1 MITNDNEILPKN
13 AEKFNCVLCNFKC
26 SKQSNWDSHIITRKH
41 KKIINDNENRAKTFV
56 CDCGKTYKYGS
67 GLSRHKTVCT
77 VKEKENTVTT
87 TTSIWDAFPDD
98 NSDKRL
104 IFKMLDESADV
115 KKALLEQNK
124 HVIEQNKQ
132 FTDLNKKVT
141 EQNKHLIEQNQHL
154 AVQNQ
159 HLATVVETNTNALT
173 TISNKTTNNITNNQF
188 NLNIF
193 LNDTC
198 KDAMNITEFLQDLE
212 IQMKELENVANNGY
226 VTGITDIILSR
237 LKKLDIAKRPLH
249 CTDAKREV
257 LYIKDENAWNKDDQD
272 KAKLKKMITTVANK
286 NYRKIP
292 EWRER
297 NPDCKDPENQQYD
310 FCIKMM
316 RNSLGELG
324 DEQTRLEE
332 KIIKNIAKQVA
343 IDKNATPV

>member
-1 MITNDNEILPKN
+1 MITDDNKTTLKN
-13 AEKFNCVLCNFKC
+13 AEKFNCQLCKFKC
-26 SKQSNWDSHIITRKH
+26 SKNCDWLRHIETAKH
-41 KKIINDNENRAKTFV
+41 KKITNDNGKQPKTFV
-56 CDCGKTYKYGS
+56 CNCGNKYKYSS
-67 GLSRHKTVCT
+67 GLSRHKTVCA
-77 VKEKENTVTT
+77 VKESTTENTVTT
-87 TTSIWDAFPDD
+87 NTSIWDAFPEDL
-98 NSDKRL
+98 SDKKL
-104 IFKMLDESADV
+104 IFKMLDESADLRKTLV
-115 KKALLEQNK
+115 
-124 HVIEQNKQ
+124 EQNKQ
-132 FTDLNKKVT
+132 LANQNKQMA
-141 EQNKHLIEQNQHL
+141 EQNKTMIDMSNKMTE
-154 AVQNQ
+154 
-159 HLATVVETNTNALT
+159 ATNKMTSAFDKTTNALT
-173 TISNKTTNNITNNQF
+173 TITNTTTTNNHVTNNHF

-237 LKKLDIAKRPLH
+237 LKKLDISKRPLH
-249 CTDAKREV
+249 CTDVKREV
-257 LYIKDENAWNKDDQD
+257 LYIKDENSWNKDDQD

-343 IDKNATPV
+343 IDKNTTV

>member
-1 MITNDNEILPKN
+1 MITNDNETTPKT
-13 AEKFNCVLCNFKC
+13 AEKFNCQLCNFKC
-26 SKQSNWDSHIITRKH
+26 SKNCDWQRHITTRKH

-56 CDCGKTYKYGS
+56 CNCGKTYKYGS

-77 VKEKENTVTT
+77 VKEQENTVTT
-87 TTSIWDAFPDD
+87 NTSIWDAFPDD
-98 NSDKRL
+98 FSDKKL
-104 IFKMLDESADV
+104 IFKMLDESADLRKTLV
-115 KKALLEQNK
+115 
-124 HVIEQNKQ
+124 EQNKQ
-132 FTDLNKKVT
+132 MA
-141 EQNKHLIEQNQHL
+141 EQNKTIIELSNTMTE
-154 AVQNQ
+154 
-159 HLATVVETNTNALT
+159 ATNKMTTAFDKTANALT
-173 TISNKTTNNITNNQF
+173 TITNTTTTNNHVTNNHF

-237 LKKLDIAKRPLH
+237 LKKLDISKRPLH
-249 CTDAKREV
+249 CTDVKREV

-343 IDKNATPV
+343 IDKNTTV

>member
-1 MITNDNEILPKN
+1 MITNDNENLPIN
-13 AEKFNCVLCNFKC
+13 AEKFNCQLCNFKC

-41 KKIINDNENRAKTFV
+41 KKIINDNENRAKTFL
-56 CDCGKTYKYGS
+56 CDCGKSYKYGS
-67 GLSRHKTVCT
+67 GLSRHKTVCI
-77 VKEKENTVTT
+77 VKEQICSKENTVTT
-87 TTSIWDAFPDD
+87 NTSIWDAFPDD

-104 IFKMLDESADV
+104 IFKMLDESADI

-124 HVIEQNKQ
+124 KLVEQN
-132 FTDLNKKVT
+132 N
-141 EQNKHLIEQNQHL
+141 NL
-154 AVQNQ
+154 AVQNK

-249 CTDAKREV
+249 CTDVKREV

-343 IDKNATPV
+343 IDKNTTPV

>member
-1 MITNDNEILPKN
+1 MTTLIINDNENEPKN
-13 AEKFNCVLCNFKC
+13 ADKYSCQLCNFKC
-26 SKQSNWDSHIITRKH
+26 SKNCDWQRHVATRKH
-41 KKIINDNENRAKTFV
+41 KKIIDDNEKRAKTFV

-77 VKEKENTVTT
+77 VKEKENTVTIN
-87 TTSIWDAFPDD
+87 TSIWDAFPDD

-104 IFKMLDESADV
+104 IFKMLDESADI

-124 HVIEQNKQ
+124 QVA
-132 FTDLNKKVT
+132 
-141 EQNKHLIEQNQHL
+141 EQNKHLIEQNKHL
-154 AVQNQ
+154 AVQNK
-159 HLATVVETNTNALT
+159 HLGTVVETNTNALT

-249 CTDAKREV
+249 CTDVKREV
-257 LYIKDENAWNKDDQD
+257 LYIKDENDWNKDDQD
-272 KAKLKKMITTVANK
+272 KAKLKKMITTVASK

-324 DEQTRLEE
+324 DDQTRLEE

-343 IDKNATPV
+343 IDKNTTI

>member
-1 MITNDNEILPKN
+1 MITNDNENLPIN
-13 AEKFNCVLCNFKC
+13 AEKFNCQLCNFKC
-26 SKQSNWDSHIITRKH
+26 SKQSNWYSHIITHKH

-56 CDCGKTYKYGS
+56 CNCGKTYKYGS

-77 VKEKENTVTT
+77 VKEKENTVTIN
-87 TTSIWDAFPDD
+87 TSIWDAFPDD

-104 IFKMLDESADV
+104 IFKMLDESADI

-124 HVIEQNKQ
+124 QVA
-132 FTDLNKKVT
+132 
-141 EQNKHLIEQNQHL
+141 EQNKHLIEQNKHL
-154 AVQNQ
+154 AVQNK
-159 HLATVVETNTNALT
+159 HLGTVVETNTNALT

-249 CTDAKREV
+249 CTDVKREV
-257 LYIKDENAWNKDDQD
+257 LYIKDENDWNKDDQD
-272 KAKLKKMITTVANK
+272 KAKLKKMITTVASK

-324 DEQTRLEE
+324 DDQTRLEE

-343 IDKNATPV
+343 IDKNTTI

>member
-1 MITNDNEILPKN
+1 MITNDNENLPIN
-13 AEKFNCVLCNFKC
+13 AENFNCKLCNFKC
-26 SKQSNWDSHIITRKH
+26 SKQSNWDSHIMTRKH

-77 VKEKENTVTT
+77 VKEKENTVTIN
-87 TTSIWDAFPDD
+87 TSIWDAFPEDF
-98 NSDKRL
+98 SDKKL

-124 HVIEQNKQ
+124 QLV
-132 FTDLNKKVT
+132 
-141 EQNKHLIEQNQHL
+141 EQNKHLVEQSKTVIEMSNIMTE
-154 AVQNQ
+154 
-159 HLATVVETNTNALT
+159 ATNKMTTAFDKTTNALT

-249 CTDAKREV
+249 CTDVKREV
-257 LYIKDENAWNKDDQD
+257 LYIKDENDWNKDDQD
-272 KAKLKKMITTVANK
+272 KAKLKKMITTVASK

-324 DEQTRLEE
+324 DDQTRLEE

-343 IDKNATPV
+343 IDKNTTI